1 MQSAAFEGVSG
12 WVGIGDDGVRNNYSF
27 EIVATSFSKRL
38 THVRYPKMH
47 STLTLELEIGCAI
60 QTWAI
65 DNFF

>member
-38 THVRYPKMH
+38 THVRYPKIAQYFDFGTGDWMCN
-47 STLTLELEIGCAI
+47 SNMG
-60 QTWAI
+60 
-65 DNFF
+65 NR